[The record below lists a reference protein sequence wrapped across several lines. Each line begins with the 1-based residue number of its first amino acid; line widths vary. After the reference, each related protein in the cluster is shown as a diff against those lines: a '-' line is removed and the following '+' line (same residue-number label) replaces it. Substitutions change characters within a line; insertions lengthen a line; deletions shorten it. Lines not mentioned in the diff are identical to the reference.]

1 MNWNPVWDETTGR
14 NILVI
19 MNADGS
25 SNVDADIQLG
35 FKVPLFGWLPY
46 LLLALGIIML
56 VVGWF
61 LFRYRKRV

>member
-1 MNWNPVWDETTGR
+1 
-14 NILVI
+14 

-46 LLLALGIIML
+46 LLLALSIIML